1 MQLIK
6 RREIQSKQRIV
17 DFLNSEP
24 VGRISTIDVD
34 GYPQI
39 IPMNFVYVRGIDT
52 RVQFTSNNKNRCS
65 LYAFSSSR

>member
-6 RREIQSKQRIV
+6 RLEIQPKQRII

-34 GYPQI
+34 GYPQV
-39 IPMNFVYVRGIDT
+39 IPMNFVYVRGIDM
-52 RVQFTSNNKNRCS
+52 REHPRRLVKIDAD
-65 LYAFSSSR
+65 YM